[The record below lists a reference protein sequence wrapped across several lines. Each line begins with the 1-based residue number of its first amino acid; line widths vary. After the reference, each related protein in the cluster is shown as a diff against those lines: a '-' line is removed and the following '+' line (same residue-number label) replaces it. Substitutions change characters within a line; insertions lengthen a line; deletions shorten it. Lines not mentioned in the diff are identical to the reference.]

1 LEPGKLSWN
10 PASYGVVYPT
20 SLAAALAQA
29 PVAERPLAVP
39 PESRE
44 SCGMVYRLIEQNL
57 ADQLDA
63 VERQIVQSEM
73 YITCQRQRIQ
83 NEERNGAFATF
94 SRSLLVNLERC
105 LALHYDYRIKI
116 LREVQA
122 SEAT

>member
-1 LEPGKLSWN
+1 
-10 PASYGVVYPT
+10 
-20 SLAAALAQA
+20 
-29 PVAERPLAVP
+29 
-39 PESRE
+39 
-44 SCGMVYRLIEQNL
+44 MVYRLIEQNL

-83 NEERNGAFATF
+83 NEERNGAVATF